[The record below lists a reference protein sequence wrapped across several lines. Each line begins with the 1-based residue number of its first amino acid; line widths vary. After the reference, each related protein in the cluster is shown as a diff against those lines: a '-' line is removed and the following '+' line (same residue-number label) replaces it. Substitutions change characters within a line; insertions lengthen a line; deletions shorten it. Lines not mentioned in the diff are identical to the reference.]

1 MMSLST
7 MMAPCVLS
15 IVRETDR
22 GRCKGS
28 ELMGVGWGDTSL
40 GCVTDASMC
49 VRLNTCYNSVCFDEI
64 YTRRACTLSRERLRL
79 IRAMPRRPRLR
90 VLMHTPRAYLHLTPP
105 S

>member
-40 GCVTDASMC
+40 GCVTDA
-49 VRLNTCYNSVCFDEI
+49 LIWVCAE
-64 YTRRACTLSRERLRL
+64 Y
-79 IRAMPRRPRLR
+79 
-90 VLMHTPRAYLHLTPP
+90 VLQ
-105 S
+105 